1 MNILMMTNNYA
12 PLLNGVAIS
21 IHTLTEHLE
30 KKGHKVLVVTPEMHG
45 YERPKNVISVP
56 AIKNAVTRIY
66 SIPLPMI
73 LGNIAPKI
81 DAFKPDIIH
90 SHHPFLLG
98 GAALRLAAK
107 YNVPIV
113 YTRHTRYEHY
123 LYVKSETIKHLTMKI
138 VDSYSGLCDAI
149 IVPTDSMKKAMEKHS
164 NVNADIRVI
173 PSGVDV
179 SFFGSGK
186 GSVFRSYHN
195 IPEDAFLVGTIGR
208 LEPEK
213 NLDFLMKALIAF
225 LKKNPEAHSVII
237 GEGSL
242 EEKIK
247 TDVKRAKLQD
257 RFHVFGSL
265 RGSILAHAY
274 AALDVFAFASKSETQ
289 GMVLIEAM
297 AAGTPVI
304 ALDASGVRDI
314 VRNNINGTLIEKE
327 NIKIFVNT
335 FEKYRNMGK
344 SEKKK
349 LRKSTRS
356 SVEKFTPEAYAD
368 QVLALY
374 RELKKRNPRRAGKEG
389 SWLRMMEKQQQ
400 KWSSYGTAAK
410 ESLWTGV
417 GAE

>member
-21 IHTLTEHLE
+21 IQTLTEHLE
-30 KKGHKVLVVTPEMHG
+30 RRGHNVLIVTPEMKG
-45 YERPKNVISVP
+45 FERPKNVLSVP

-66 SIPLPMI
+66 SIPLPMV

-123 LYVKSETIKHLTMKI
+123 LYVKSEKIKQLTMKI
-138 VDSYSGLCDAI
+138 VDSYAGLCDAT
-149 IVPTDSMKKAMEKHS
+149 IVPTESIKKAMEKHS
-164 NVNADIRVI
+164 NVDADIRVI
-173 PSGVDV
+173 PSGIDI

-186 GSVFRSYHN
+186 RSVFRSYHN
-195 IPEDAFLVGTIGR
+195 IPEDIFLVGSIGR

-213 NLDFLMKALIAF
+213 NLQFLIKALIAF
-225 LKKNPEAHSVII
+225 LKKNPEAHAVII

-247 TDVKRAKLQD
+247 SDVKRAKLQD
-257 RFHVFGSL
+257 RFHVFPSL
-265 RGSILAHAY
+265 RGHSLAHAY
-274 AALDVFAFASKSETQ
+274 AALDVFAFTSKSETQ

-297 AAGTPVI
+297 AAGTPVV

-314 VRNNINGTLIEKE
+314 VRNDLNGTLLAIE
-327 NIKIFVNT
+327 NVPVFVSAL
-335 FEKYRNMGK
+335 EKHMNASK
-344 SEKKK
+344 SEKMKF
-349 LRKSTRS
+349 RKITRH
-356 SVEKFTPEAYAD
+356 SVKKFTTETYTD
-368 QVLALY
+368 KVLELY
-374 RELKKRNPRRAGKEG
+374 LELKKRNPRRAGKEG

-410 ESLWTGV
+410 ESLLSGI
-417 GAE
+417 AAD